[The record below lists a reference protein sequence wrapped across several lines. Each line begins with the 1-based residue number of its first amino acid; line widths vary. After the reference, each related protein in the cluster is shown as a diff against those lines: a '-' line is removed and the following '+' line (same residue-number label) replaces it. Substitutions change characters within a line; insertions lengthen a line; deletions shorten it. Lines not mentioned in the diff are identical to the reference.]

1 MHSGWGATC
10 TADPLQTLH
19 ANVNDRV
26 LFVLASL
33 QTKPNDDGASMV
45 ESTDAQ
51 IDWGLGKPKPSRS
64 TIAKNRVACQK
75 IRFRAELFLV
85 KAPHRHH
92 IIHHHPHCAPSAFIH
107 LLLPSL
113 AAAHH
118 T

>member
-51 IDWGLGKPKPSRS
+51 IDWVLGKPS
-64 TIAKNRVACQK
+64 QH
-75 IRFRAELFLV
+75 
-85 KAPHRHH
+85 HRQE
-92 IIHHHPHCAPSAFIH
+92 PGG
-107 LLLPSL
+107 LPEDSVSC
-113 AAAHH
+113 
-118 T
+118 